1 MQRQMHSSYL
11 SLSLSLSPLCT
22 LGFSLSVCVSIEQMM
37 SEVGRVYAVHPGGD
51 VLVMGKGKSWVFNPL
66 CLSHAADDKEETAED
81 NPC

>member
-11 SLSLSLSPLCT
+11 SLSLHYVLLVSLYL
-22 LGFSLSVCVSIEQMM
+22 CVSIEQMM
-37 SEVGRVYAVHPGGD
+37 GEVGRVYSVHPGGD

-66 CLSHAADDKEETAED
+66 CLSRAADDKEETAED